1 MSRPNKKDQ
10 KTGTLQTDQTTTL
23 SDAERNI
30 ATIGRS
36 SITQGDFDDAPSK
49 PLLAAQCVTAGA
61 IIYMDQRVRDS
72 DGNLGAED
80 LTIIRGTL
88 VEAGSFMRATCEQL
102 KLQNE
107 VVAKTDGVSAEVK
120 RVFEKIRNQPA
131 ITNSVKT
138 AEMLELMFKGW
149 TKSIK

>member
-1 MSRPNKKDQ
+1 
-10 KTGTLQTDQTTTL
+10 
-23 SDAERNI
+23 
-30 ATIGRS
+30 
-36 SITQGDFDDAPSK
+36 
-49 PLLAAQCVTAGA
+49 
-61 IIYMDQRVRDS
+61 MDQRVRDS

-88 VEAGSFMRATCEQL
+88 VQAGSFMRATCEQL

-120 RVFEKIRNQPA
+120 RVFEEIRNQPA